1 MNTTYFTQK
10 NLEKK
15 KKKSIAIETA
25 WFLLVA
31 PLFVSS
37 IHLFS
42 AAPL

>member
-1 MNTTYFTQK
+1 MNTTYFTPK
-10 NLEKK
+10 NLEK